1 MRIAPGDTFVKMNG
15 REVYKYATTFLP
27 QVIKKSLDKC
37 NKSIEDV
44 DLFLFHQ
51 ANEKMLEAI
60 ASRVAEAYDQDDLDF
75 SGKIPMTIH
84 TLGNT
89 SVATIPTMMDFI
101 RRNKMEGYEIK
112 EGDLVVFASVGAG
125 MHCNAMVYQF

>member
-1 MRIAPGDTFVKMNG
+1 MNG

-37 NKSIEDV
+37 KKSIADV

-60 ASRVAEAYDQDDLDF
+60 ANRVAEAYDNLDF
-75 SGKIPMTIH
+75 DFSAKIPMTIH

-101 RRNKMEGYEIK
+101 RKGKMEDYNINK
-112 EGDLVVFASVGAG
+112 GDLVVFASVGAG